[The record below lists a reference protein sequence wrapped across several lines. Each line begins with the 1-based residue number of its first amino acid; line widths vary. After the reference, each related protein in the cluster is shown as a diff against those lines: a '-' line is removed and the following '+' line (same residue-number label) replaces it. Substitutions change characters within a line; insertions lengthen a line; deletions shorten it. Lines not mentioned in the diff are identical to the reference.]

1 MLSQTLKGKN
11 GFTLAFQ
18 SVACSLE
25 PALSNQQR
33 DSGLG
38 ASGDSRWEIDRE
50 SEAVSRGRGQSNALW
65 VVVAHTFKSQHLG
78 GAGRFP

>member
-38 ASGDSRWEIDRE
+38 ASGDSRWEIERAKQCQGE
-50 SEAVSRGRGQSNALW
+50 GGRAMPSG
-65 VVVAHTFKSQHLG
+65 
-78 GAGRFP
+78 